1 MLEPKSLAAA
11 RQMNAQDRRTERVY
25 SIGDVLRSDLRRTRR
40 QRLSTIAR
48 AIAAQLSLFCNGFRR
63 RRAVRVSTLVD
74 VDMSV
79 TPGKPQ
85 ASAAAEDFPSKAPL
99 RARSCFD

>member
-1 MLEPKSLAAA
+1 MLEPKSLATA
-11 RQMNAQDRRTERVY
+11 RHMNTQDRRTERVY
-25 SIGDVLRSDLRRTRR
+25 SIGDVLRSDLLRTRR

-79 TPGKPQ
+79 TPGET
-85 ASAAAEDFPSKAPL
+85 AGFRRRGRFPVEGPV
-99 RARSCFD
+99 